1 MHLWRVGFFS
11 ISPAGGPF
19 VHIGDDNSIKP
30 YCSGYSVGLCSTSF
44 INFNSLLMHA
54 SCLGYNYT
62 GFDTNVLTWVYF
74 ILIRQGNSL
83 TTYINGINISTITIS
98 DLKQIDKFAYFGS
111 TYLNNSYF
119 FKGKLDNIAILNRV
133 LSENA
138 IKALYNAGA
147 MHINLYSKTGAVNFN
162 C

>member
-1 MHLWRVGFFS
+1 MAGWFFL

-19 VHIGDDNSIKP
+19 VHIGADNSIKL
-30 YCSGYSVGLCSTSF
+30 YCSGYSVGLGSTSF
-44 INFNSLLMHA
+44 INCNSLLMHA

-119 FKGKLDNIAILNRV
+119 FNGKLDNIAILNRV
-133 LSENA
+133 LSENE

-162 C
+162 G